1 MLNLFHLNKTKIV
14 CFSQKLIQIENEIKS
29 FLKEK
34 MYKNKYVLKKN
45 ENGKKIIKK
54 LFKFIEKNPSKF
66 IEKNELKN
74 DKYRAIADY
83 IAGMT
88 DRYAINLYKKL
99 K

>member
-1 MLNLFHLNKTKIV
+1 MKLFN
-14 CFSQKLIQIENEIKS
+14 FLIFIFFLLLAPLKANED
-29 FLKEK
+29 F
-34 MYKNKYVLKKN
+34 NYVLKKN